1 MKFRIVNF
9 QAHRISGWVSDP
21 EAAQSKTV
29 LDLMVAGRPVASLSC
44 TIFRDELSAEE
55 FENRNIGFRGNLPA
69 EFWTGEEHQ
78 VSLVHRASGTV
89 LEDQR
94 IPTTD
99 ARLPEGEGLS
109 GDFTLTARGQLAGW
123 AAADGSPTR
132 IRVLLDGE
140 QFAQTRAT
148 AQSLPWKR
156 GRVKLQGPFGH
167 LYGAQLPP
175 ELFDDE
181 EHRVQVFAQDA
192 AGAWVPMLNELMIF
206 ALSRRD
212 QAEREVQRI
221 AESRADT
228 SSAWLKKA
236 KVKKGISVKSLEA
249 TSSYARLTLAGEASH
264 RRAVLRLG
272 DTEAVLHAITPPE
285 EAGRR
290 REQVQS
296 YAGELP
302 ADARFSGSLK
312 LYQDGEDLE
321 STYDVHM
328 GDETGRR
335 PEQLPEEIFEDTEG
349 AFLASPAV
357 LDGGALAGWA
367 AHTAAVEAP
376 VDLVLEAI
384 TPDGPVELART
395 QTTIRNKFAKLEAGL
410 RQAGYTLFLSP
421 EVLQE
426 RVLHL
431 RLSAHHIRGTALLWE
446 ERNFHPSDDVL
457 LKLALEASASRRATG
472 LVANARAAGRQSFVE
487 SFFVRFAEAKS
498 DVTLTDLEDAIIEYR
513 NPRPESLEPSSG
525 AIWYWVHELRANSGR
540 IHWFTENAIRNRNGG
555 ARDILAYAASK
566 GRYDFDQLHGI
577 LESYRAPLFCKGAEQ
592 MLAGDH
598 WKAGMLSLARF
609 LFAAPR
615 DETDHLD
622 ALTLYSMVESWRG
635 LAEITGPDRAFYGDL
650 LGWRREFAES
660 SRVLAEQ
667 DPDDD
672 HDYSQHLLGL
682 NALNPHTCG
691 ETSAQHWL
699 DRFNA
704 LLETGGAAPV
714 QLEQGEL
721 SFYRVTSDLPAAEVG
736 ERAPLVSV
744 LMPIYEPSDSTDVA
758 VDSLLKQT
766 WRNLEIIMVDD
777 CSPAVDA
784 EGNPSGHRQRLERL
798 AAQDDRIR
806 LVLNE
811 DNRGAY
817 SVRNEGLDLARGE
830 LITIADKDD
839 WHHPQQIELQV
850 RDLLAHPEKVANMTN
865 WVRVDPQL
873 NFMLRSATGRVFYP
887 SMPSLMFRRDPVFAE
902 LGYWDTVRK
911 SGDSEFKSR
920 IENHYGITIEPI
932 VQAPLAFAL
941 MEGGNLTQD
950 DMGVGYLAPDR
961 RAYLRAYKSWHRKIR
976 DEGESPFMPKA
987 PEQRRFVAPPA
998 YLPGARKDE
1007 PAQYDVVFASEF
1019 GFLAGNSTSLFT
1031 EISVCLN
1038 AGLRVGVIPFQNG
1051 LIPSAAKRQFN
1062 QKVDELVLTGQIDR
1076 LSLETAAETDLL
1088 VIRWPTAVQTVPDK
1102 PAALCAQR
1110 AVVVSNHPPFEPS
1123 GERRSYDIGTV
1134 TRNIKR
1140 LFGLRPLWA
1149 PQSEQIGQM
1158 LEPLMPAADLADFSW
1173 KGIIRIKEE
1182 ARRNRVREGRPVIGR
1197 HARDD
1202 AAKWPSDRDVFQ
1214 KVYPTDGSADVCILG
1229 GTKTPAK
1236 KGYLPRNLPT
1246 WEVYAF
1252 NEIEVDEYLREKID
1266 FFVYFH
1272 SDGWLEAF
1280 GMAILEAMSYGVV
1293 CVLPRHFQPV
1303 FKDAAVYAEPEDVQA
1318 TVQHLWQPE
1327 RYREQQEKALRFI
1340 EDECTP
1346 EAYIRRVQRLGV
1358 RAGTTGE

>member
-1 MKFRIVNF
+1 MKFKIVNF
-9 QAHRISGWVSDP
+9 QAHRVSGWFYNPDSP
-21 EAAQSKTV
+21 QRRIG
-29 LDLMVAGRPVASLSC
+29 LDLLVNGEPVAVLSC
-44 TIFRDELSAEE
+44 TNFRDELPADE
-55 FENRNIGFRGNLPA
+55 FENRNIGFLGSLPPQ
-69 EFWTGEEHQ
+69 FWTGQ
-78 VSLVHRASGTV
+78 TYRVALLHRASGTV
-89 LEDQR
+89 LHEQDVETEDQR
-94 IPTTD
+94 IP
-99 ARLPEGEGLS
+99 GSGGLS
-109 GDFTLTARGQLAGW
+109 GAFVLTPRGQLAGW
-123 AAADGSPTR
+123 ASNGAQRSTVRVVVDGRQMEQSR
-132 IRVLLDGE
+132 AKLD
-140 QFAQTRAT
+140 A
-148 AQSLPWKR
+148 LPWKR
-156 GRVKLQGPFGH
+156 GRVTMQGPFGF
-167 LYGAQLPP
+167 LYATQLPP
-175 ELFDDE
+175 VLFDDE
-181 EHRVQVFAQDA
+181 EHRVQVFAADLHGGEA
-192 AGAWVPMLNELMIF
+192 ELLNEYMQF
-206 ALSRRD
+206 PAALHETAAKEAD
-212 QAEREVQRI
+212 RI
-221 AESRADT
+221 ARGGADT
-228 SSAWLKKA
+228 SSAWLKRA
-236 KVKKGISVKSLEA
+236 KTKKGISVRSLDVTA
-249 TSSYARLTLAGEASH
+249 SYARLTLAGESNTH
-264 RRAVLRLG
+264 QRAVLRLG
-272 DTEAVLHAITPPE
+272 DAEVLLTVIHPGGPGGAPDLQT
-285 EAGRR
+285 
-290 REQVQS
+290 
-296 YAGELP
+296 YAGEIP
-302 ADARFSGSLK
+302 PSAQFSGTLV
-312 LYQDGEDLE
+312 LYDTDGDLDG
-321 STYDVHM
+321 TYDIHL

-335 PEQLPEEIFEDTEG
+335 PEQLPAQITEDPDG
-349 AFLASPAV
+349 AFLASPVV
-357 LDGGALAGWA
+357 LDGGSLAGWA
-367 AHTAAVEAP
+367 AHTAAAEAP
-376 VDLVLEAI
+376 VDLVLEEV
-384 TPDGPVELART
+384 TPSGSVELARA
-395 QTTIRNKFAKLEAGL
+395 QTTVRNKFAKLEAGL
-410 RQAGYTLFLSP
+410 RQAGYTLFLP
-421 EVLQE
+421 PTVLQE
-426 RVLHL
+426 RTSHL
-431 RLSAHHIRGTALLWE
+431 RLVAHHIRGPELLWE
-446 ERNFHPSDDVL
+446 EKSFLPSDDVL

-472 LVANARAAGRQSFVE
+472 LVANARRAGRQRFVE
-487 SFFVRFAEAKS
+487 SFFARFTEAKS
-498 DVTLTDLEDAIIEYR
+498 NVTLTDLEDAIIDYR
-513 NPRPESLEPSSG
+513 EPNPEMLKPSSG
-525 AIWYWVHELRANSGR
+525 ALWYWVHELRANAGR

-555 ARDILAYAASK
+555 ARDILAYSASK

-577 LESYRAPLFCKGAEQ
+577 IESYRAPLFRRDAEQ
-592 MLAGDH
+592 LLAREH
-598 WKAGMLSLARF
+598 WKTGMLSLARF

-622 ALTLYSMVESWRG
+622 GLTLYSMVETWRG
-635 LAEITGPDRAFYGDL
+635 LGEITGPDRAFYGDL
-650 LGWRREFAES
+650 LRWRGEFSES
-660 SRVLAEQ
+660 SRVLMEQ
-667 DPDDD
+667 DPDAD

-682 NALNPHTCG
+682 NAVNPHTC
-691 ETSAQHWL
+691 EEASAPAWL

-704 LLETGGAAPV
+704 LLETGGAASV

-736 ERAPLVSV
+736 EHAPLVSV
-744 LMPIYEPSDSTDVA
+744 LMPIYEPSDATDVA

-850 RDLLAHPEKVANMTN
+850 RDFLAHPEKVANMTN

-873 NFMLRSATGRVFYP
+873 NFILRSATGRVFYP
-887 SMPSLMFRRDPVFAE
+887 SMPSLMFRRDPVVAE

-920 IENHYGITIEPI
+920 IENYYGITIEPI
-932 VQAPLAFAL
+932 MQAPLAFAL

-961 RAYLRAYKSWHRKIR
+961 RAYLRAYKRWHREIR
-976 DEGESPFMPKA
+976 EEGESPFMPRS

-998 YLPGARKDE
+998 YLPGVRKDE

-1031 EISVCLN
+1031 EISVCLD
-1038 AGLRVGVIPFQNG
+1038 AGLRVGVIPIQNG

-1062 QKVDELVLTGQIDR
+1062 QKVDELVLSGQIDR
-1076 LSLETAAETDLL
+1076 LSLETEAEADLL
-1088 VIRWPTAVQTVPDK
+1088 VIRWPTAVQTVPDHS
-1102 PAALCAQR
+1102 AALRAQR

-1134 TRNIKR
+1134 TRNIER

-1149 PQSEQIGQM
+1149 AQSEQIGQM

-1229 GTKTPAK
+1229 GTKTPTK
-1236 KGYLPRNLPT
+1236 KGYLPRNLST

-1266 FFVYFH
+1266 FFVYYH

-1303 FKDAAVYAEPEDVQA
+1303 FKGAAVYAEPDDVQA
-1318 TVQHLWQPE
+1318 TVQHLWHPE

-1346 EAYIRRVQRLGV
+1346 EAYIRRIQRLGV